1 MDELNV
7 SYFVPK
13 LWLYVMIWLPRTTD
27 NSTHFAQSL
36 EIRGIESRLYIIHF
50 LEVITKYR
58 DKISSLEKDI
68 KEIEHQEKEEREMR
82 ATENQMNKAK
92 RILEESGGSEQA
104 KRAWFQTHKER
115 LQERGT
121 TFYTKLPSSAIFISR
136 G

>member
-1 MDELNV
+1 
-7 SYFVPK
+7 
-13 LWLYVMIWLPRTTD
+13 MI
-27 NSTHFAQSL
+27 F
-36 EIRGIESRLYIIHF
+36 EIFTFHPCVYHVL

-68 KEIEHQEKEEREMR
+68 KEKEHQEKEEREMR

-121 TFYTKLPSSAIFISR
+121 AFITNSPAVTSLTSFR
-136 G
+136 GVRTGKESLIPDS

>member
-1 MDELNV
+1 MNIKWLIV
-7 SYFVPK
+7 SVYHV
-13 LWLYVMIWLPRTTD
+13 L
-27 NSTHFAQSL
+27 
-36 EIRGIESRLYIIHF
+36 

-58 DKISSLEKDI
+58 DKISSLENDI

-121 TFYTKLPSSAIFISR
+121 TFYPKLPRSDIFIIIQ
-136 G
+136 GG